1 MYKGYGVYRFLDR
14 DRNCIYIGQTN
25 NIHRRIY
32 SQHFTNRGHL
42 PNECYS
48 STARV
53 DYIKLDNAID
63 TQALEIYLINK
74 YKPKFNKKDKSK
86 DPFILNQYG
95 ATGEFYS
102 QMENW
107 RTYRTIRNF
116 NPPKSSGRK
125 LSTVENI
132 IFYIILVVTVVTVY
146 YLYSKYAK

>member
-1 MYKGYGVYRFLDR
+1 MYKGHCVYRFLDR
-14 DRNCIYIGQTN
+14 DMNCIYIGKAN
-25 NIHRRIY
+25 NAYRRIY
-32 SQHFTNRGHL
+32 QQHFTKRGHL
-42 PNECYS
+42 SEECYR

-53 DYIKLDNAID
+53 DLIKLNNN
-63 TQALEIYLINK
+63 LESVGLEEYLINK

-132 IFYIILVVTVVTVY
+132 IFYII
-146 YLYSKYAK
+146 